1 VISEQPT
8 FTDLE
13 QPFICTMISEP
24 TVEAARSV
32 MKHSEFEG
40 ADAFIVNLMGDGEY
54 GLEKSALDEDS
65 LRDLFE
71 STPLPSM
78 ACYYRRKYTGERVEE
93 TDEERM
99 EILRRAVRAGARAVD
114 LVGDTFDPVPGPDE
128 FSEEATAYSLDSE
141 SPPREITT
149 DPEAVERQRAEIDAI
164 HDLGGEVQ
172 LTAHTRTH
180 LSPEQALE
188 IATAFEERNADMVKI
203 VGVDRSW
210 EDLLDTLEATVLLN
224 RELEVPFVMMSHG
237 EHGVLGRYMAPFLGS
252 MLCFTQHEYPPG
264 GFYLQPLTENVRSV
278 FDSVRN
284 VTPTREPEEQNW
296 L

>member
-1 VISEQPT
+1 MISEQPA
-8 FTDLE
+8 FTELD

-24 TVEAARSV
+24 TVAEARSV

-40 ADAFIVNLMGDGEY
+40 TDSFIVNLMGDGEF
-54 GLEKSALDEDS
+54 GLERSLLNEDD
-65 LRDLFE
+65 LGELFE
-71 STPLPSM
+71 STSLPSM
-78 ACYYRRKYTGERVEE
+78 ACYYRWKYTGERVDED
-93 TDEERM
+93 DEERM
-99 EILRRAVRAGARAVD
+99 EILRTAVRAGARAVD
-114 LVGDTFDPVPGPDE
+114 MVGDTFDPVPGPGE
-128 FSEEATAYSLDSE
+128 FSDEATAYSLDPD
-141 SPPREITT
+141 SPPREFTT
-149 DPEAVERQRAEIDAI
+149 DQDAIERQRDEIEAI

-188 IATAFEERNADMVKI
+188 IATSFERRGADMVKL
-203 VGVDRSW
+203 VGVDTSW
-210 EDLLDTLEATVLLN
+210 DDLLETLEATVLLN
-224 RELEVPFVMMSHG
+224 RKLGIPFVMMSHG

-264 GFYLQPLTENVRSV
+264 GFYLQPLTENVRAV

-284 VTPTREPEEQNW
+284 VTPIREPEQQTW